1 MKRRTLLPLVLLAV
15 AATPAFAQNAVPTDQ
30 PGLLTIFIEEIKPG
44 MEGPHARNEAGWPAA
59 LAEAGAPDTYLAFAS
74 MSGTSQV
81 WYTTPYASHAAEGES
96 MARNEGDAGMSAEL
110 ERLWRADA
118 EFLESTRQ
126 IRLVARPDLS
136 HGDFP
141 DLTKARFWDITT
153 FRVRPGHEA
162 QFAAAASTYGE
173 VADRTGQTANF
184 RVYQV
189 TAGMPGGTF
198 MLFGSVDNYADFD
211 AVIASGNAIN
221 AALTEEEQ
229 EVFQTFSRE
238 AAMNTITNRF
248 RLDAG
253 MSYVDAATRAA
264 DPEFWGGN

>member
-1 MKRRTLLPLVLLAV
+1 MKRRTLFSLVLLAV
-15 AATPAFAQNAVPTDQ
+15 AATPAFAQNAVPTEQ

-44 MEGPHARNEAGWPAA
+44 MEAAHAANEAGWPAA
-59 LAEAGAPDTYLAFAS
+59 LADAGAPDTYLAFAS
-74 MSGTSQV
+74 MSGSSQV
-81 WYTTPYASHAAEGES
+81 WYTTPYASHAAEGEA
-96 MARNEGDAGMSAEL
+96 MARSAGNAALSSEL

-126 IRLVARPDLS
+126 IRLVARPGLS

-141 DLTKARFWDITT
+141 DLTKARFWDIIT

-162 QFAAAASTYGE
+162 QFAAAARTYGE
-173 VADRTGQTANF
+173 VADRAGVTANY

-189 TAGMPGGTF
+189 TAGMPGGTY
-198 MLFGSVDNYADFD
+198 MLFGSVENYAAFD
-211 AVIASGNAIN
+211 EVIANGNAIN
-221 AALTEEEQ
+221 AAMTEEEQ

-238 AAMNTITNRF
+238 ASQNTITNRF
-248 RLDAG
+248 RLSAG